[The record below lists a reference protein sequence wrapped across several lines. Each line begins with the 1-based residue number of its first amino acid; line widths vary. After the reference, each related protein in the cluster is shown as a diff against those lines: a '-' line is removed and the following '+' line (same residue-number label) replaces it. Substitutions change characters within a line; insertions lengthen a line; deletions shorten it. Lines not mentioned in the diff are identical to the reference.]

1 MLYFITSL
9 SHILYFFVWDFTEQY
24 IKLSYYLQTTP
35 IFLLTFL
42 SIFQKLLQFNL
53 IIYYSILNDT
63 IIPYVEDF
71 NIINLLLI
79 ITGQVL
85 NMSVYKKL
93 GAKGVYYGNKLGHT
107 LPYITTFPYN
117 LGIKNPQ
124 YVGCI
129 LTLCGLY
136 PLISIRYLMYSSSL
150 YYITMYIEEH

>member
-24 IKLSYYLQTTP
+24 IKISNYLQTTP

-42 SIFQKLLQFNL
+42 SIFQKLLQYNL
-53 IIYYSILNDT
+53 IIYYSILNNT

-79 ITGQVL
+79 ITGQAL
-85 NMSVYKKL
+85 NVSVYKKL
-93 GAKGVYYGNKLGHT
+93 GAKGVYYGNRLGYN

-150 YYITMYIEEH
+150 YCITMYIEEH